1 MGERTAV
8 AWSASV
14 VIPAHDEEHAVP
26 RLLASLLEQDLGD
39 LRLEVAVVVNGSS
52 DATAEAAACHVDR
65 FAEHGH
71 RLVVTEI
78 PTASKA
84 DALNQGDL
92 EVTAFPR
99 VYLDA
104 DIRLSAD
111 AVRRTVEEL
120 AAVDTPMLAA
130 PRIQVADSTPSV
142 TRRYGR
148 VWAELP
154 YVRSHVPGVGF
165 YAVNEAGRR
174 RWWRFPTRV
183 AADDK
188 FVRLHFDQD
197 EALVIDDASFTI
209 FLPERVG
216 EMLRV
221 RGRWSSLNRELTRN
235 CPGLD
240 QRDESRWRSS
250 ARHLAS
256 HRSTWPD
263 VPAFLGVWS
272 ASWVFSL
279 LRTAGFGQRW
289 SRASS
294 SPMRAPGAASGDS
307 WSAADEAPRPDP
319 APAARPREAAVPA
332 QERTVHAVIVTF
344 NSIGTAPG
352 CVERLLASQG
362 IDELR
367 ITVIDNAS
375 SDGGAKAL
383 ASRFP
388 QVEVVANEVNVGFA
402 AAVNQAVA
410 GSTCRWIAVVD
421 PDVEVHAGTLAA
433 SVDHLEQHPGV
444 GSCGVPAVHA
454 DGTVNDRSFFRH
466 PTGWSEITRALGAH
480 RLAPASR
487 LLNPEQSLAHQRSDS
502 PLGVDVVA
510 GSFNVLDR
518 ELFEHLRGYD
528 EDYFLCG
535 GDLDLSLRA
544 VEAGAAPEIVPLP
557 PILHHSH
564 GSFPSATDALVADLR
579 GRAQYQHQWWP
590 ARRAAFADLVR
601 RVAILSRL
609 AGHRLVRSGR
619 SDELAHLWARR
630 EEWTIVS
637 RASA

>member
-1 MGERTAV
+1 M
-8 AWSASV
+8 V
-14 VIPAHDEEHAVP
+14 V
-26 RLLASLLEQDLGD
+26 
-39 LRLEVAVVVNGSS
+39 
-52 DATAEAAACHVDR
+52 
-65 FAEHGH
+65 
-71 RLVVTEI
+71 EI
-78 PTASKA
+78 PEASKA

-99 VYLDA
+99 IYLDA
-104 DIRLSAD
+104 DIRLSPD

-130 PRIQVADSTPSV
+130 PRIQVAESAASV
-142 TRRYGR
+142 ARRYGR

-188 FVRLHFDQD
+188 FVRLHFDQE

-209 FLPERVG
+209 FLPERLG
-216 EMLRV
+216 EMLLV
-221 RGRWSSLNRELTRN
+221 RGRWTSLNRQLTRN

-240 QRDESRWRSS
+240 RRDESRWMSS
-250 ARHLAS
+250 ARQLAS
-256 HRSTWPD
+256 NRSTWPD

-272 ASWVFSL
+272 ASWALSV
-279 LRTAGFGQRW
+279 LRTAGFGQQW

-294 SPMRAPGAASGDS
+294 SPMRAPDS
-307 WSAADEAPRPDP
+307 RSDVRFPADEPPRSRTRAAADPRPASTP
-319 APAARPREAAVPA
+319 APGADQATVLVPA
-332 QERTVHAVIVTF
+332 RVRTVHAVVVTF
-344 NSIGTAPG
+344 NSIDTSTR
-352 CVERLLASQG
+352 CVERLLASEG
-362 IDELR
+362 VDELR
-367 ITVIDNAS
+367 ITVVDNAS
-375 SDGGAKAL
+375 SDGGVEAL

-388 QVEVVANEVNVGFA
+388 QVEVVANDVNVGFA

-410 GSTCRWIAVVD
+410 DSGSRWIAVVD
-421 PDVEVHAGTLAA
+421 PDVEVHSDTLAA
-433 SVDHLEQHPGV
+433 SIDHLEQHPAV

-466 PTGWSEITRALGAH
+466 ATGWSEIARALGTH
-480 RLAPASR
+480 RLAPRSR
-487 LLNPEQSLAHQRSDS
+487 LLNPERSLAHQRSDG

-510 GSFNVLDR
+510 GSFNVIDR
-518 ELFEHLRGYD
+518 QLFEHLRGYD
-528 EDYFLCG
+528 EEYFLCG

-564 GSFPSATDALVADLR
+564 GSFASPADARVADLR
-579 GRAQYQHQWWP
+579 GEGPVP
-590 ARRAAFADLVR
+590 APVVARTTSCLRRPGPAGRHPDPAHRPPPRVVGSQRRAGAPV
-601 RVAILSRL
+601 
-609 AGHRLVRSGR
+609 GP
-619 SDELAHLWARR
+619 
-630 EEWTIVS
+630 T
-637 RASA
+637 